1 MRPDYRGFIVA
12 SATNPKQIAEDDS
25 VPQFKMATVTSVS
38 PLRVRYDNELTA
50 SPATPRNLVG
60 TLVVG
65 DRVRVTLH
73 RRKIAIDGR
82 IGGTVQPGVVALG
95 SGANLD
101 TLLDWK
107 VYTQDTNSGAASG
120 TNYPVPLAGVL
131 EVLPVAG
138 GGGEHIWQRYTTYRH
153 TTLTGGEEIGPSV
166 YVRAFSSGA
175 WSPWTVIGGE
185 PRIAGVKSAKTYY
198 EKYPDGRLICRG
210 SHSFPA
216 NANTRQTYAWTYPVA
231 FVGELPHVT
240 HTAGSTTP
248 RNISTGYSAETL
260 TSVTMEFYRTTGA
273 ATGVM
278 FQAEGRW
285 K

>member
-1 MRPDYRGFIVA
+1 MRPNYRGFIVA

-38 PLRVRYDNELTA
+38 PLRVRYDNELSA

-60 TLVVG
+60 TLAVG

-82 IGGTVQPGVVALG
+82 IGGTVLPGVVALG

-120 TNYPVPLAGVL
+120 TNYPVPLAGAL
-131 EVLPVAG
+131 EVLPVADG
-138 GGGEHIWQRYTTYRH
+138 SGSYVWQRYTTYRH
-153 TTLTGGEEIGPSV
+153 TTLIGGEEIGPAV
-166 YVRAFSSGA
+166 YVRSFYSGV
-175 WSPWTVIGGE
+175 WSPWVVIGGE
-185 PRIAGVKSAKTYY
+185 PRIAGVQSAKTYY

-210 SHSFPA
+210 SHGWSASTGTQSYVWSF
-216 NANTRQTYAWTYPVA
+216 PVA
-231 FVGELPHVT
+231 FVGEFPQITVT
-240 HTAGSTTP
+240 EDTSAPQNVSASISALSLAGVTIWHYRVTAFANTA
-248 RNISTGYSAETL
+248 R
-260 TSVTMEFYRTTGA
+260 
-273 ATGVM
+273 

>member
-38 PLRVRYDNELTA
+38 PLRVRYDNELSS
-50 SPATPRNLVG
+50 SPATPRNLAG
-60 TLVVG
+60 TLAIG

-82 IGGTVQPGVVALG
+82 IGGTVLPSVTALSSGVDL
-95 SGANLD
+95 N
-101 TLLDWK
+101 TLTDWK
-107 VYTQDTNSGAASG
+107 VYTQASNANAAAGS
-120 TNYPVPLAGVL
+120 NYPVPLAGVL

-138 GGGEHIWQRYTTYRH
+138 GAGAHIWQRYTSYRH
-153 TTLTGGEEIGPSV
+153 TALLSGEEIGPAV
-166 YVRAFSSGA
+166 YVRAFYNA
-175 WSPWTVIGGE
+175 VWSPWICVGGE
-185 PRIAGVKSAKTYY
+185 PRIAGVQSAKTYY

-210 SHSFPA
+210 SHGWSASTGTQSYVWSF
-216 NANTRQTYAWTYPVA
+216 PVA
-231 FVGELPHVT
+231 FVGEFPHITVT
-240 HTAGSTTP
+240 
-248 RNISTGYSAETL
+248 ED
-260 TSVTMEFYRTTGA
+260 TSVPQNVNASISGLSL
-273 ATGVM
+273 TGVTIWHDRSTAVSNASR

>member
-38 PLRVRYDNELTA
+38 PLRVRYDNELA
-50 SPATPRNLVG
+50 PSHATPRNLVG
-60 TLVVG
+60 TLAVG

-82 IGGTVQPGVVALG
+82 IGGTVLPGVVALG

-107 VYTQDTNSGAASG
+107 VYTQDTNSDAASG
-120 TNYPVPLAGVL
+120 TNYPAPLAGVL

-138 GGGEHIWQRYTTYRH
+138 GGGQHIWQRYTTYRH
-153 TTLTGGEEIGPSV
+153 TTLVDDEEIGPTV
-166 YVRAFSSGA
+166 YVRAFYSGV
-175 WSPWTVIGGE
+175 WGPWTVIGGE
-185 PRIAGVKSAKTYY
+185 ARIAGVKSAKTYY

-216 NANTRQTYAWTYPVA
+216 NANSVQQYVWTFPVA
-231 FVGELPHVT
+231 FVGEDPMITCTIDTTVPQNTAMSYHNLSLTAVT
-240 HTAGSTTP
+240 
-248 RNISTGYSAETL
+248 IDFL
-260 TSVTMEFYRTTGA
+260 RTTSA
-273 ATGVM
+273 ATGTQ

>member
-38 PLRVRYDNELTA
+38 PLRVRYDNELSA

-60 TLVVG
+60 TLAVG

-82 IGGTVQPGVVALG
+82 IGGTVLPGVVALG
-95 SGANLD
+95 SDANLD

-120 TNYPVPLAGVL
+120 TNYPVPLAGML

-138 GGGEHIWQRYTTYRH
+138 GSGSYVWQRYTTYRH
-153 TTLTGGEEIGPSV
+153 TAAVGGEEIGPTV
-166 YVRAFSSGA
+166 YVRSFYSGA
-175 WSPWTVIGGE
+175 WSPWVVIGGE
-185 PRIAGVKSAKTYY
+185 PRIAGVQSAKTYY

-210 SHSFPA
+210 WHGWSAS
-216 NANTRQTYAWTYPVA
+216 TGTQSYVWTFPVA
-231 FVGELPHVT
+231 FVGEFPQIT
-240 HTAGSTTP
+240 IT
-248 RNISTGYSAETL
+248 ED
-260 TSVTMEFYRTTGA
+260 TSVPQNVSASISGLSLA
-273 ATGVM
+273 GVTIWHDRSTAVANTAR

>member
-38 PLRVRYDNELTA
+38 PLRVRYDNELSA

-60 TLVVG
+60 TLAVG

-82 IGGTVQPGVVALG
+82 IGGTVLPGVVALG

-107 VYTQDTNSGAASG
+107 VYTQDTNSGAASCS
-120 TNYPVPLAGVL
+120 NYPVPLAGAL

-138 GGGEHIWQRYTTYRH
+138 GGGDYVWQRYTTYRH
-153 TTLTGGEEIGPSV
+153 TAAVGGEEIGPTV

-175 WSPWTVIGGE
+175 WSPWVVIGGE
-185 PRIAGVKSAKTYY
+185 PRIAGVQSAKTYY

-210 SHSFPA
+210 SHGWSASTGTQSYTWSF
-216 NANTRQTYAWTYPVA
+216 PVA
-231 FVGELPHVT
+231 FVGEFPQITITEDTSAPQNVS
-240 HTAGSTTP
+240 AS
-248 RNISTGYSAETL
+248 ISGLSL
-260 TSVTMEFYRTTGA
+260 
-273 ATGVM
+273 TGVTIWHYRSTAVANTAR
-278 FQAEGRW
+278 FQTEGRW

>member
-38 PLRVRYDNELTA
+38 PLRVRYDNELSA

-60 TLVVG
+60 TLAVG

-82 IGGTVQPGVVALG
+82 IGGTALPGVVALG

-138 GGGEHIWQRYTTYRH
+138 GGGAHIWQRYTTYRH
-153 TTLTGGEEIGPSV
+153 TTLIGEEEIGPTV

-175 WSPWTVIGGE
+175 WSPWTVIGGK

-210 SHSFPA
+210 SHRFPA
-216 NANTRQTYAWTYPVA
+216 NANTRQTYDWIYPVA

-240 HTAGSTTP
+240 HTAGSTAP
-248 RNISTGYSAETL
+248 QNNLSLIHI
-260 TSVTMEFYRTTGA
+260 
-273 ATGVM
+273 
-278 FQAEGRW
+278 
-285 K
+285 

>member
-38 PLRVRYDNELTA
+38 PLRVRYDNELSA

-60 TLVVG
+60 TLAVG

-82 IGGTVQPGVVALG
+82 IGGTVQPGVL
-95 SGANLD
+95 
-101 TLLDWK
+101 
-107 VYTQDTNSGAASG
+107 
-120 TNYPVPLAGVL
+120 
-131 EVLPVAG
+131 
-138 GGGEHIWQRYTTYRH
+138 
-153 TTLTGGEEIGPSV
+153 
-166 YVRAFSSGA
+166 
-175 WSPWTVIGGE
+175 
-185 PRIAGVKSAKTYY
+185 IAGVKSAKTYY

-210 SHSFPA
+210 SHNFPA
-216 NANTRQTYAWTYPVA
+216 NANTRQTYGWTYPVA

-240 HTAGSTTP
+240 HTAGSTVP
-248 RNISTGYSAETL
+248 QNISTGYSAETL
-260 TSVTMEFYRTTGA
+260 TSVTMEFYRTTET